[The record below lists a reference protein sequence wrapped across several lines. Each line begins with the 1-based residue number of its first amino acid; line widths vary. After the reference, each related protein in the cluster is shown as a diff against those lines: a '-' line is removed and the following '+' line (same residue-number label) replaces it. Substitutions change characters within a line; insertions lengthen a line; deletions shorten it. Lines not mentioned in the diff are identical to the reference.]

1 MASLIDGRTTP
12 LTFTF
17 VPAVGTLPSQVLVGK
32 DSVYLPKILIGHKE
46 EMAQKNTEE
55 SERIL
60 DKNTDENS
68 RSFSVTRHKWN
79 SERDFAK
86 EEPASHSVKEIK
98 HNDLFIAEF
107 VAVMDSDDGE
117 DELSKKQ
124 NQSIKPF
131 EEKGCDF
138 RGIQQ
143 STRAK
148 PNADIARANEN
159 KMHFSKADDF
169 SYDVSDQE
177 LPPLCALPK
186 IGMDSYGPQFSIL
199 LHPSKGNL
207 EYEGHSTCTH
217 VVDNIDEKQPEASH
231 KISKPLL
238 SQTSHPFKIV
248 HSESTDTQLPSSS
261 SFLTHSNLQSHYTP
275 LNKRIT
281 SNSLSPLPIQIIKY
295 PLCQSPSPLNSV
307 YGSSSTIC
315 SMNESPSPIPR
326 PEVSSSAPS
335 RLSFLTSLLKS
346 RTSTCD
352 RPLSPDSTYS
362 GTKTFSQHLPSSKAA
377 RTSSPPRKSQSC
389 FSLNYSKDSKCSNV
403 QRKNEVIPSASDSD
417 ILHSTS
423 PVHSYALRSLSSQS
437 VGLKSSSNSLLSRTR
452 AVSQLQQLPHQ
463 LSPTSHSNG
472 DNITPLNE
480 KPPLNRQCYTSL
492 KKYPVFGK
500 SKRITLSPSP
510 LPFQRSSSIAASQ
523 KQNVMPYVKR
533 CVPVKD
539 TLRSSYNANENLE
552 QRRAGSSSPMDI
564 TKSHRFPPF
573 YQKTQ
578 LFHENIDPNLEM
590 FPLVSPNHTPPFQ
603 SYEELSRISAL
614 PKNVLAFPRSHLT
627 KSCELLSANSD
638 QENKQS
644 YKIKSNYKA
653 FAAIPTNTLLRDQ
666 KAIDEAAI
674 TRDNTTCEE
683 DMDTHSEMCSPAL
696 LRQQTEEICAAIDEV
711 LHDDPLPMNYK
722 PASKPTTKKDL
733 KTGNVTKTPPK
744 TAGRETKYAS
754 IRHFTGARASN
765 LQTKPGVIRPMSLK
779 ISTEEITDGHYSPFN
794 FQKYSMPQYRRDT
807 DYAERTQR
815 REMSSDR

>member
-177 LPPLCALPK
+177 LP
-186 IGMDSYGPQFSIL
+186 
-199 LHPSKGNL
+199 
-207 EYEGHSTCTH
+207 
-217 VVDNIDEKQPEASH
+217 
-231 KISKPLL
+231 
-238 SQTSHPFKIV
+238 
-248 HSESTDTQLPSSS
+248 
-261 SFLTHSNLQSHYTP
+261 
-275 LNKRIT
+275 
-281 SNSLSPLPIQIIKY
+281 
-295 PLCQSPSPLNSV
+295 
-307 YGSSSTIC
+307 
-315 SMNESPSPIPR
+315 
-326 PEVSSSAPS
+326 
-335 RLSFLTSLLKS
+335 
-346 RTSTCD
+346 
-352 RPLSPDSTYS
+352 
-362 GTKTFSQHLPSSKAA
+362 
-377 RTSSPPRKSQSC
+377 
-389 FSLNYSKDSKCSNV
+389 
-403 QRKNEVIPSASDSD
+403 
-417 ILHSTS
+417 
-423 PVHSYALRSLSSQS
+423 
-437 VGLKSSSNSLLSRTR
+437 
-452 AVSQLQQLPHQ
+452 
-463 LSPTSHSNG
+463 
-472 DNITPLNE
+472 
-480 KPPLNRQCYTSL
+480 
-492 KKYPVFGK
+492 
-500 SKRITLSPSP
+500 
-510 LPFQRSSSIAASQ
+510 
-523 KQNVMPYVKR
+523 
-533 CVPVKD
+533 
-539 TLRSSYNANENLE
+539 
-552 QRRAGSSSPMDI
+552 
-564 TKSHRFPPF
+564 
-573 YQKTQ
+573 
-578 LFHENIDPNLEM
+578 
-590 FPLVSPNHTPPFQ
+590 
-603 SYEELSRISAL
+603 
-614 PKNVLAFPRSHLT
+614 
-627 KSCELLSANSD
+627 
-638 QENKQS
+638 S